1 MKFLRRV
8 GALVLGWLVLASP
21 VSAATE
27 HLVLKDQNLTVIG
40 AKYDVSPQE
49 ICQFNTLSNCNKIR
63 AGQTLIIP
71 SKDGESQQRPEP
83 KPEKTLPP
91 SETDL
96 AQEESVPVPAPVNA
110 LHSGLVRMWKYVG
123 ADPVLKSWVRKAWLA
138 SEEVTLDP
146 RQEAKLRAQGLGD
159 AHIAE
164 VKQRLKEKKFILVFR
179 PKGYSWKS
187 MAFGSGIWGETR
199 NATGDDIPVF
209 AIDSLSDGTQVDLAL
224 GCGNTGINMEV
235 VPEKPK
241 PVTSQVAEKR
251 LACEKVGAFWAQL
264 SEHGVSGTARF
275 ACLFQVS
282 EKWKAGPTIGLGG
295 SRFDDHTWIEL
306 QNFIGGGFEVRGKNI
321 AGFDAVEFVVM
332 VGYGSSEGHSTD
344 GLVEK
349 LKSSGFDAQLA
360 MQLRKQ
366 LNIDKKTSITVRLMP
381 FVNVPLSGKE
391 ADILWKGM
399 VVKQENGR
407 HLTVGAVLRFEF
419 QRKGLGFKPEI
430 TFGIWR
436 MSDVDNP
443 IGWKFLIGAS
453 TLDNVWRVGAGL
465 QFPGPIWLVEVEWNP
480 AWGWLQLNAKVA
492 IEALQ
497 NGATPTRDVLFGEK
511 AKTAKKAER
520 LALRVIPSNQ
530 DSAQP
535 VVKTK
540 AIVPPECRQG
550 WKDSTCFPQ
559 APAANDS
566 SFSIKAKVA
575 ETSRPA
581 VNDSSSLAVSG
592 WNG

>member
-8 GALVLGWLVLASP
+8 GALALGWLVFASP
-21 VSAATE
+21 VYATSE
-27 HLVLKDQNLTVIG
+27 YLVLTGENLTVIG
-40 AKYDVSPQE
+40 AKLGVSPQE
-49 ICQFNTLSNCNKIR
+49 ICRFNTLSNCNKIR
-63 AGQTLIIP
+63 AGQMLTIP
-71 SKDGESQQRPEP
+71 LKDGESQSTEP
-83 KPEKTLPP
+83 KLETTPIS
-91 SETDL
+91 SETNV
-96 AQEESVPVPAPVNA
+96 AREESVPAPALVNA
-110 LHSGLVRMWKYVG
+110 LHSELVRMWKHVG

-138 SEEVTLDP
+138 SEEVTLDS

-159 AHIAE
+159 SHIAE
-164 VKQRLKEKKFILVFR
+164 VKQRLKEKKFTLVFR
-179 PKGYSWKS
+179 PEGYSWKS

-209 AIDSLSDGTQVDLAL
+209 AIDPLSDGTQIDLAL
-224 GCGNTGINMEV
+224 GCGNPGINRE
-235 VPEKPK
+235 EIPK
-241 PVTSQVAEKR
+241 EPKLVTPQVAEKR

-264 SEHGVSGTARF
+264 SEHGVSGSARF

-282 EKWKAGPTIGLGG
+282 KNWKAGLTVGLGG

-349 LKSSGFDAQLA
+349 LKSAGFDAQLA

-366 LNIDKKTSITVRLMP
+366 FNIDKETSVTVRLMP
-381 FVNVPLSGKE
+381 FANVPLSGKE

-407 HLTVGAVLRFEF
+407 HLTVGAVLRFEL
-419 QRKGLGFKPEI
+419 QRKSLGFKPEI

-453 TLDNVWRVGAGL
+453 TLDNVWRFGVGL

-492 IEALQ
+492 TEALE
-497 NGATPTRDVLFGEK
+497 NGATSTHEALFGEK
-511 AKTAKKAER
+511 QTRARKVEKSPEASPIRNLDRSVAKVDVSSNCER
-520 LALRVIPSNQ
+520 
-530 DSAQP
+530 
-535 VVKTK
+535 
-540 AIVPPECRQG
+540 G
-550 WKDSTCFPQ
+550 WKDSTCFSQ
-559 APAANDS
+559 VPAANDP
-566 SFSIKAKVA
+566 SFSVNEKVV
-575 ETSRPA
+575 ETSRPSA
-581 VNDSSSLAVSG
+581 NDESYLAVSG